1 MDYINI
7 KTQTLYHKTSKCFG
21 FDMHAWLIMLHS
33 SDIAQV

>member
-7 KTQTLYHKTSKCFG
+7 KPQTLYHKTSKCFG

-33 SDIAQV
+33 SNIAQV

>member
-7 KTQTLYHKTSKCFG
+7 KPQTLYHKT